1 MLSRMACTTTR
12 MTSAILVLV
21 SSLIGS
27 SLATSI
33 QSDLIER
40 KVCWSSCGQ
49 QNAIQSV
56 EVEGCQRRSTF
67 PHSEQFRCEALAGPP
82 CTVRHGDTVD
92 LSIVFNHTG
101 IAEGALLQTAG
112 ATAKSG
118 ILSWM
123 ESPWATLDAR
133 GCNFIQKSEELVGC
147 TGEAGTSLLKLPI
160 YIEDFFPPNTYFVR
174 YYLTVESQQIACLA
188 FNLRIC
194 NYDKCL

>member
-1 MLSRMACTTTR
+1 MLSSMAS
-12 MTSAILVLV
+12 TSSILVL
-21 SSLIGS
+21 LF
-27 SLATSI
+27 SLAISST
-33 QSDLIER
+33 QWEYLER
-40 KVCWSSCGQ
+40 KVCWSSCGE

-56 EVEGCQRRSTF
+56 EVQGCQRRSTF
-67 PHSEQFRCEALAGPP
+67 PQSEQFRCEDLSGPP

-92 LSIVFNHTG
+92 MSIVFNHTG
-101 IAEGALLQTAG
+101 IAQGALLQTAG

-133 GCNFIQKSEELVGC
+133 GCNFVQESEDRVGC

-194 NYDKCL
+194 NDDKCL